1 MEQIQLT
8 AKKVF
13 DLFKV
18 PHLWQ
23 SEVRDASAQ
32 GGS

>member
-8 AKKVF
+8 ATKVF

-18 PHLWQ
+18 PYLWQ
-23 SEVRDASAQ
+23 SEVRNASAQ